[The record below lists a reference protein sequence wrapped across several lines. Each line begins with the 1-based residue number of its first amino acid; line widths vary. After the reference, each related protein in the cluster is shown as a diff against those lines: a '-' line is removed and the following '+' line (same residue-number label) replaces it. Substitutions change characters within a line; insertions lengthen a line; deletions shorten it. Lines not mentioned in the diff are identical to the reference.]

1 MKKALILLILTT
13 ISLAGFT
20 QVNPFRFAFIS
31 DTHIGSPN
39 GSAEEDLRR
48 TVRDINAMS
57 DIAFVVL
64 TGDIT
69 ELGTNEEIKLAK
81 QILDSLDVPWYII
94 PGNHDTGWSESGGV
108 MFTTVFGYDK
118 FSFEFNGIKF
128 LGCASGPYVR
138 MSDGHVPRDAV
149 NWLDKELKKVKK
161 DQPVIFLNHY
171 PIDNGLDNWYE
182 ITDRLRRHNT
192 WAILCGHGHANK
204 AMSFEDIPG
213 VMGRSNLRAKDDEG
227 GYNLVDVGSD
237 SILFTVR
244 RPVSGKERKWTGVKI
259 ESRNFEKTKKFSRPD
274 YSINDKYSR
283 VKKGW
288 EFSSDANIISTPAV
302 DGNKVFVGNQNGV
315 MTCFSMNDGKPIWNY
330 KTGGA
335 IFSSPAVAN
344 GIVVF
349 GSGDGN
355 VYCLSISKGKLI
367 WKYKTAASVLGSP
380 VINGDTVFIGG
391 SDHSYL
397 ALNKKDGKVIWKFT
411 GLEGPVV
418 STPLLYQDKIVFGAW
433 DRHLYALNRSNG
445 TLLWK
450 WNNGS
455 SIRNY
460 SPASCIP
467 VASDNVIYI
476 MAPDRVVSAIDAAS
490 GKTLWRSK
498 DGGVRESIGISAD
511 GKWIYGK
518 SMQDTIVAYA
528 SSKEQQSAAWKLHAG
543 FGYEHVPSMLIEK
556 DGHVFFGTK
565 SGVVYCID
573 PMAKKIVWAH
583 KIDNSMVNTVRVL
596 SKNQLVVS
604 TMDGK
609 LVLLNVSGS

>member
-1 MKKALILLILTT
+1 MKKALILLILTI

-259 ESRNFEKTKKFSRPD
+259 ESRNFEKTKKFPRPD
-274 YSINDKYSR
+274 YSINDKYSQ

-418 STPLLYQDKIVFGAW
+418 STPLLYQDRIVFGAW

-445 TLLWK
+445 NLLWK

-455 SIRNY
+455 SVRNY

-556 DGHVFFGTK
+556 EGHVFFGTK

>member
-259 ESRNFEKTKKFSRPD
+259 ESRNFEKTKKFPRPD
-274 YSINDKYSR
+274 YSINDKYSQ

-418 STPLLYQDKIVFGAW
+418 STPLLYQDRIVFGAW

-445 TLLWK
+445 NLLWK

-455 SIRNY
+455 SVRNY